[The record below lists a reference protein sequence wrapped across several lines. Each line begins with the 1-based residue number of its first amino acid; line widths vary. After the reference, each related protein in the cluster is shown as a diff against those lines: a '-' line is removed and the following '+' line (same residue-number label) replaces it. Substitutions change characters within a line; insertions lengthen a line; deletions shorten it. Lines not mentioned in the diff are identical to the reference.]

1 MKKEESKLR
10 INNEIKAL
18 HVRLVG
24 DNVEQGIY
32 DIHDALNIAEELGCD
47 LIEISPN
54 ALPPV
59 CRVMEYQKYLYQQK
73 KKQKEL
79 KARQK
84 QTELKELRFGPN
96 MGENDYQVK
105 LKHAEEFLHEGNKV
119 KATMMFKGREIAY
132 AEQGKQILLRLAIDL
147 EKFGNAD
154 SMPILEGRRMSISI
168 SPKKKIN

>member
-10 INNEIKAL
+10 INNEIKSL

-119 KATMMFKGREIAY
+119 KAIMMFKGREIAY
-132 AEQGKQILLRLAIDL
+132 AEQGKQTLLRFAIDL

-154 SMPILEGRRMSISI
+154 SMPILEGRRMNITI
-168 SPKKKIN
+168 SPKKR

>member
-1 MKKEESKLR
+1 MQLKKEETKLK
-10 INNEIKAL
+10 INNEIRVPK
-18 HVRLVG
+18 VRLVG

-32 DIHDALNIAEELGCD
+32 DIQKALQIAEEQEAD

-54 ALPPV
+54 ATPPV
-59 CRVMEYQKYLYQQK
+59 CRVIDYQKYLYQQK
-73 KKQKEL
+73 KKQKEI

-105 LKHAEEFLHEGNKV
+105 LKHAEEFLKDGNKV

-132 AEQGKQILLRLAIDL
+132 AEQGKQTLLRFAIDL
-147 EKFGNAD
+147 EKVGNAD
-154 SMPILEGRRMSISI
+154 SMPTLEGRRMNITI
-168 SPKKKIN
+168 SPKKK

>member
-1 MKKEESKLR
+1 MQLKKEETKLR

-32 DIHDALNIAEELGCD
+32 DIRDALNIADELGCD

-59 CRVMEYQKYLYQQK
+59 CRVIDYQKYLYQQK
-73 KKQKEL
+73 KKQKEI

-105 LKHAEEFLHEGNKV
+105 LKHAEEFLKEGNKV

-132 AEQGKQILLRLAIDL
+132 AEQGKQTLLRFAIDL
-147 EKFGNAD
+147 EKVGNAD
-154 SMPILEGRRMSISI
+154 AMPTLDGRRMNITI
-168 SPKKKIN
+168 SPKKK

>member
-1 MKKEESKLR
+1 MQLKKEETKLR

-32 DIHDALNIAEELGCD
+32 DIRDALKIAEELECD

-59 CRVMEYQKYLYQQK
+59 CRVIDYQKYLYQQK
-73 KKQKEL
+73 KKQKEI

-105 LKHAEEFLHEGNKV
+105 LKHAEEFLKEGNKV

-132 AEQGKQILLRLAIDL
+132 AEQGKQTLLRFAIDL
-147 EKFGNAD
+147 EKIGNAD
-154 SMPILEGRRMSISI
+154 SMPTLEGRRMNITI
-168 SPKKKIN
+168 SPKKK

>member
-168 SPKKKIN
+168 SPKKR